1 MRLLIPAFAL
11 FLCAPGAMRAQDACP
26 TPWQL
31 EEVLRI
37 GSLESE
43 DLVTGVLDLA
53 IGPDSALYVAQAL
66 VPAITVFSLDGQ
78 VLRRIGRAGQG
89 PGDFE
94 LAASNVGWIR
104 DTLWVADPYRV
115 QLFTTNEFVP
125 EEVIRFNLTVP
136 EEGAFLTPGRVLADG
151 TLLGSRIWTAGWGP
165 WLSRGADPGLPL
177 RRLSRSGEI
186 LDTIAIIHWP
196 DNALEYEND
205 RGRPI
210 FARFIRSGTCPLPDS
225 ANTSRRCAPTARQSY
240 GSTTF
245 EKTVLRRPSTFS
257 SSRSTATRFCIERSS
272 TNRAKSRP
280 RWSAALRTKW
290 PDG

>member
-1 MRLLIPAFAL
+1 MRLLIPAIAL

-136 EEGAFLTPGRVLADG
+136 EDACGR
-151 TLLGSRIWTAGWGP
+151 
-165 WLSRGADPGLPL
+165 
-177 RRLSRSGEI
+177 
-186 LDTIAIIHWP
+186 
-196 DNALEYEND
+196 Y
-205 RGRPI
+205 
-210 FARFIRSGTCPLPDS
+210 
-225 ANTSRRCAPTARQSY
+225 APRQSY
-240 GSTTF
+240 LDGRLGGLA
-245 EKTVLRRPSTFS
+245 VPG
-257 SSRSTATRFCIERSS
+257 C
-272 TNRAKSRP
+272 RP
-280 RWSAALRTKW
+280 RSPPPSSVAIRRDPRHDRHHPLAGQR
-290 PDG
+290 PGIRE